1 MDLYFL
7 TCKVSILD
15 EMSVRE
21 AVLPPYTISE
31 EERVDHPSERMRIR
45 GAIVIF
51 ISYTKVVQIPW
62 DYLEINM
69 GGKTPENKNLS

>member
-7 TCKVSILD
+7 TYKVSILD

-31 EERVDHPSERMRIR
+31 EEWVDHPSDRMRMR
-45 GAIVIF
+45 GATVIF

-62 DYLEINM
+62 EYLEINI
-69 GGKTPENKNLS
+69 GGEKPRK